1 MELNVLESEKGLLK
15 FEIKGEDHTFC
26 NIVRKELWQDKN
38 IDIAGYSIKHAL
50 VSNPVLV
57 VESNDPKK
65 SLIQTVKRLKNQN
78 DDFLKEF
85 KSL

>member
-1 MELNVLESEKGLLK
+1 MELNVLESEKGMLK
-15 FEIKGEDHTFC
+15 LEIKGEDHTFC

-38 IDIAGYSIKHAL
+38 TDIAGYSIKHSL